1 MPKIFG
7 FYELQ
12 NKVKI
17 SLIATIAIVLLSSS
31 VLYVQANNKLKPIY
45 QVDTKKK
52 VIALTFDISWGNKS
66 PLPVIDILKENNI
79 KSTFF
84 LSGPWVKQYPEIV
97 ERIKEDGHEI
107 ASHGY
112 RHINLSTLS
121 KNETIEEMK
130 KAHTNIKEVAD
141 VEANLIRTPN
151 GDYNDQV
158 ILAAQEINYSVIQWS
173 VDSLDWMN
181 PGITTIIERV
191 SKKVHPGAIILM
203 HASDT
208 CKQTHEAL
216 PTIIKNLQEEGY
228 EFVTVSELLKEV
240 EKNKPEVKDKD

>member
-121 KNETIEEMK
+121 KNEIIEEIK